1 MKARIRIWIYPFV
14 ITSMILILV
23 ISCKKKEENN
33 LFETGTV
40 TDIEGNA
47 YKTVKIG
54 TQWWMAEN
62 LNTTK
67 YRNGDPI
74 PNVYDGGE
82 WRSLTTGAYCNYN
95 NDVNIA
101 STYGRL
107 YNWYAVT
114 DNRNIAPSGWHVPTN
129 DEWALLITF
138 LGGEG
143 VACNKLK
150 EKGND
155 HWKSFNSGAT
165 NETGFTAIPG
175 GCRDL
180 NPLFKFIGEWG
191 MWWSFSENDKY
202 SAWLLGMNIFGDI
215 PRDSHNKYEGLS
227 LRCVR
232 DN

>member
-1 MKARIRIWIYPFV
+1 MKARIRIWAYTLV
-14 ITSMILILV
+14 ITSMALILAS
-23 ISCKKKEENN
+23 SCKKKEENN
-33 LFETGTV
+33 QFETGTV
-40 TDIEGNA
+40 TDIEGNV

-74 PNVYDGGE
+74 SNVYDGGA
-82 WRSLTTGAYCNYN
+82 WHSLTTGAYCNYN

-114 DNRNIAPSGWHVPTN
+114 DSRNIAPPGW
-129 DEWALLITF
+129 
-138 LGGEG
+138 
-143 VACNKLK
+143 
-150 EKGND
+150 
-155 HWKSFNSGAT
+155 
-165 NETGFTAIPG
+165 
-175 GCRDL
+175 RDL
-180 NPLFKFIGEWG
+180 NPLFIYIGEWG

-202 SAWLLGMNIFGDI
+202 NAWYLGMNIYGEI
-215 PRDSHNKYEGLS
+215 PRDSHNKFEWLS